1 LSYAAFPG
9 AWSEG
14 VPEVEG
20 LFPVGESPT
29 CTCPDEGDGGT
40 GIVPGVGGGG
50 GSLAN
55 ATLPEVGVTGAKTGV
70 PLADAGVET
79 GSPAWHIE
87 GRAAPM
93 SKPRSTVLAIVFIDL
108 PVLATWRPVP
118 VLPVVAVILKDSER
132 SVVRVESN
140 SRRGMNL

>member
-1 LSYAAFPG
+1 VADGVGG
-9 AWSEG
+9 A
-14 VPEVEG
+14 
-20 LFPVGESPT
+20 
-29 CTCPDEGDGGT
+29 
-40 GIVPGVGGGG
+40 GIVPGRGGGE
-50 GSLAN
+50 GSEAN
-55 ATLPEVGVTGAKTGV
+55 ATLPDIGVTGARAAV
-70 PLADAGVET
+70 PLADADVET
-79 GSPAWHIE
+79 GSLAWHID

-140 SRRGMNL
+140 SRRGRNM

>member
-1 LSYAAFPG
+1 VPPIESYAALPG
-9 AWSEG
+9 VWFEG
-14 VPEVEG
+14 VPEVDG
-20 LFPVGESPT
+20 LLPVGESLS
-29 CTCPDEGDGGT
+29 CVCPEAAGET
-40 GIVPGVGGGG
+40 GIVPGVGGGED
-50 GSLAN
+50 SPENVA
-55 ATLPEVGVTGAKTGV
+55 LPL
-70 PLADAGVET
+70 PDADVET
-79 GSPAWHIE
+79 GSLAWHIE

>member
-1 LSYAAFPG
+1 
-9 AWSEG
+9 
-14 VPEVEG
+14 VPEVEE
-20 LFPVGESPT
+20 LLPDGESLS
-29 CTCPDEGDGGT
+29 CVCPDDEGGT
-40 GIVPGVGGGG
+40 GIIPGVGGGG
-50 GSLAN
+50 GSLGN
-55 ATLPEVGVTGAKTGV
+55 VVEVGVTGAKTAV
-70 PLADAGVET
+70 PLPDADVET
-79 GSPAWHIE
+79 GSLAWHIK

-140 SRRGMNL
+140 SRRGRNL